1 LLVLAAGLYER
12 CIPVSVYT
20 NTVFRMESYR
30 NLDDTYKLDPD
41 DTGSEQLR
49 KPRRDRGLAT
59 AATDKRQGVAELPMI

>member
-1 LLVLAAGLYER
+1 
-12 CIPVSVYT
+12 
-20 NTVFRMESYR
+20 MKSYR